1 MKVSVDP
8 SLCVAVT
15 VYVALVVVEVTVP
28 VISPVV
34 ELLVRLAGRFGET
47 VHVVVPPENGG
58 WKPMGSIVWFSTT
71 VCALSV
77 STVKYSSCVVVKPL

>member
-15 VYVALVVVEVTVP
+15 VYEALVVVEVTVP

-34 ELLVRLAGRFGET
+34 ELLVRLAGRFG
-47 VHVVVPPENGG
+47 
-58 WKPMGSIVWFSTT
+58 
-71 VCALSV
+71 
-77 STVKYSSCVVVKPL
+77 

>member
-1 MKVSVDP
+1 MKVSTEP

-34 ELLVRLAGRFGET
+34 ELLVRLDGRFGET

-58 WKPMGSIVWFSTT
+58 WKPIGSIVWFSTT

-77 STVKYSSCVVVKPL
+77 STLKYNSCVVE

>member
-1 MKVSVDP
+1 M
-8 SLCVAVT
+8 
-15 VYVALVVVEVTVP
+15 YEALVVVEVTVP

-34 ELLVRLAGRFGET
+34 ELLVRLAGRFGIT
-47 VHVVVPPENGG
+47 VHVVVPSKNGG

-77 STVKYSSCVVVKPL
+77 STLKYNSCVVE